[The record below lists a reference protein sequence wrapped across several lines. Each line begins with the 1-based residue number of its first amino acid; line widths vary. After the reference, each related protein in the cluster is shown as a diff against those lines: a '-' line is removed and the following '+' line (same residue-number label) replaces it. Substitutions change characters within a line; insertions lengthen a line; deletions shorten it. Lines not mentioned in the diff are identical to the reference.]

1 MPVIVPEKGVIDRRA
16 SAPEGSRLGVGAD
29 LSSTALPCAGMTR
42 IRFGGC
48 DLSPGAKAVNSLDRA
63 PLVTFET

>member
-1 MPVIVPEKGVIDRRA
+1 MAVIAPEKDEINRQTPAPKDR
-16 SAPEGSRLGVGAD
+16 RLGVGAD

-48 DLSPGAKAVNSLDRA
+48 DLSPGAKAVNSLGRA
-63 PLVTFET
+63 PLVTYET